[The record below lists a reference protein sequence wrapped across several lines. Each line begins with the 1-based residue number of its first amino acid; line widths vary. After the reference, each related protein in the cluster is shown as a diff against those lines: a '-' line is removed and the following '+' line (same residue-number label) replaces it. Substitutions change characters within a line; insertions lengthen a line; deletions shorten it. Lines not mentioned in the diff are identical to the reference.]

1 MRAFLIHRT
10 SMRREARAFFSSLQ
24 QNSIFI
30 EPFFLRKSYGSKW
43 KQQAESNIYSS
54 EIVIIYDAEACAEST
69 NTQWEIDRTKE
80 LGKPMVSLSRADI
93 DKKNIGPLR
102 SAYDF
107 NSEFDDCF
115 ADKNTKPEQL
125 LELYKIMVASS
136 EQLIQRRQI
145 TNGFFITII
154 GAIIGATGFA
164 IKEKIVTDSTALVLV
179 LPTLIGLL
187 MCRSWGNLIE
197 NYGKLNAGK
206 FKVIHKL
213 ESQLDA
219 KIFAA
224 EWVALGKGVRKE
236 KYQSFTTTENNVP
249 KYFSYLLWSVF
260 VFTLFSANW
269 EPITSRASNLFNT
282 GKEYVLL
289 GYEYLSQKDEIE
301 PKTPPPADQDAQK
314 SAP

>member
-1 MRAFLIHRT
+1 MQAFLIHRT
-10 SMRREARAFFSSLQ
+10 HMRREAQAFLSNLQ
-24 QNSIFI
+24 QNGIFI
-30 EPFFLRKSYGSKW
+30 EPFFLKKSYGSKW

-54 EIVIIYDAEACAEST
+54 EIVIIYDAEACADST
-69 NTQWEIDRTKE
+69 NTQWEIDRAKE
-80 LGKPMVSLSRADI
+80 LGKPVVSLSRVDI
-93 DKKNIGPLR
+93 SQKNIGTLR

-115 ADKNTKPEQL
+115 TDKKAKTEQL

-164 IKEKIVTDSTALVLV
+164 VKEKIITDSTALVLV

-197 NYGKLNAGK
+197 NYGKLNTGK
-206 FKVIHKL
+206 FKVIHKI
-213 ESQLDA
+213 ERQLDA
-219 KIFAA
+219 QIFAA
-224 EWVALGKGVRKE
+224 EWVALGKGMRKE
-236 KYQSFTTTENNVP
+236 KYQSFTTTEKNVP
-249 KYFSYLLWSVF
+249 RYFSYLLWFVL

-269 EPITSRASNLFNT
+269 EPVTSRASGLLKA

-289 GYEYLSQKDEIE
+289 GYEYLSQKNETE
-301 PKTPPPADQDAQK
+301 PAPPPPAD
-314 SAP
+314 

>member
-1 MRAFLIHRT
+1 
-10 SMRREARAFFSSLQ
+10 MRREAQAFLSSLQ
-24 QNSIFI
+24 QNGIFI
-30 EPFFLRKSYGSKW
+30 EPLFLKKSYGSKW
-43 KQQAESNIYSS
+43 KQQAESNIYSA
-54 EIVIIYDAEACAEST
+54 EIVIIYDTEACAEST
-69 NTQWEIDRTKE
+69 NTQWEIDRAKE
-80 LGKPMVSLSRADI
+80 LGKSVVSLARSDI
-93 DKKNIGPLR
+93 DQKNIGPLR

-115 ADKNTKPEQL
+115 TDKKAKPEQL
-125 LELYKIMVASS
+125 LELYQIMVASS

-154 GAIIGATGFA
+154 GAIIGASGFA
-164 IKEKIVTDSTALVLV
+164 VKEKIITDSTALVLV

-219 KIFAA
+219 QIFAA

-236 KYQSFTTTENNVP
+236 KYQSFTTTEKNVP
-249 KYFSYLLWSVF
+249 KYFSYLLWFVL
-260 VFTLFSANW
+260 VFTLFSASW
-269 EPITSRASNLFNT
+269 EPITSRATSVLKT

-289 GYEYLSQKDEIE
+289 GYEYLSKKGETE
-301 PKTPPPADQDAQK
+301 PATPPPAD
-314 SAP
+314 

>member
-1 MRAFLIHRT
+1 
-10 SMRREARAFFSSLQ
+10 MRREAQAFLSSLQ
-24 QNSIFI
+24 QNGMFI
-30 EPFFLRKSYGSKW
+30 EPFFLKKSYGSKW

-54 EIVIIYDAEACAEST
+54 EIVIIYDAQACAEST
-69 NTQWEIDRTKE
+69 NTQWEIDRAKE
-80 LGKPMVSLSRADI
+80 LGKPVVSISRSDI
-93 DKKNIGPLR
+93 DQKNIGHLR

-115 ADKNTKPEQL
+115 TDKNPKTEQL
-125 LELYKIMVASS
+125 LELYKIMVTSS

-164 IKEKIVTDSTALVLV
+164 VKEKIITDNTALVLV

-219 KIFAA
+219 QIFAA

-236 KYQSFTTTENNVP
+236 KYQSFTTTEKNVP
-249 KYFSYLLWSVF
+249 KYFSYLLWFVL

-269 EPITSRASNLFNT
+269 EPITSRGTSALKT
-282 GKEYVLL
+282 GKEYFLL
-289 GYEYLSQKDEIE
+289 SFDYLSQKRETE
-301 PKTPPPADQDAQK
+301 PATLPPENQGAQTK
-314 SAP
+314 EP

>member
-1 MRAFLIHRT
+1 
-10 SMRREARAFFSSLQ
+10 MRREAQAFLSSLQ
-24 QNSIFI
+24 QNGLFI

-43 KQQAESNIYSS
+43 KQQAESAIYSS
-54 EIVIIYDAEACAEST
+54 EIVIIYDTDACAEST
-69 NTQWEIDRTKE
+69 NTQWEIDRAKE
-80 LGKPMVSLSRADI
+80 LEKPVVFLSRADI
-93 DKKNIGPLR
+93 SQKNIGPLR
-102 SAYDF
+102 SAYEF
-107 NSEFDDCF
+107 NSEFDECF
-115 ADKNTKPEQL
+115 TDKKAKTEQL

-164 IKEKIVTDSTALVLV
+164 VKEKIITDSTALVLV

-219 KIFAA
+219 QIFAA

-236 KYQSFTTTENNVP
+236 KYQSFTTTEKNVP
-249 KYFSYLLWSVF
+249 KYFSYLLWFVL

-269 EPITSRASNLFNT
+269 EPVSSRAKNLLIV
-282 GKEYVLL
+282 GKEYVVQ
-289 GYEYLSQKDEIE
+289 GYEYLSQKSE
-301 PKTPPPADQDAQK
+301 PEPTTPPPADQGAQK
-314 SAP
+314 SVP

>member
-1 MRAFLIHRT
+1 
-10 SMRREARAFFSSLQ
+10 MRREAQAFLSSLQ
-24 QNSIFI
+24 QNGIFI
-30 EPFFLRKSYGSKW
+30 EPFFLKKSYGSKW
-43 KQQAESNIYSS
+43 KQQAESNIYSA
-54 EIVIIYDAEACAEST
+54 EIVIIYDAAACAEST
-69 NTQWEIDRTKE
+69 NTQWEVDRAKE
-80 LGKPMVSLSRADI
+80 IGKAIVSLSRSDI
-93 DKKNIGPLR
+93 DQKNIGPLR

-115 ADKNTKPEQL
+115 TDKKAKTEQL

-154 GAIIGATGFA
+154 GAIIGASGFA
-164 IKEKIVTDSTALVLV
+164 VKEKIITDSTALVLV
-179 LPTLIGLL
+179 LPTIIGLL
-187 MCRSWGNLIE
+187 MCRSWGNLIK

-219 KIFAA
+219 QIFAA

-249 KYFSYLLWSVF
+249 KYFSYLLWVVL
-260 VFTLFSANW
+260 VFTLCSANW
-269 EPITSRASNLFNT
+269 EPITSRATSVLKT

-289 GYEYLSQKDEIE
+289 GYEYLSKKNETE
-301 PKTPPPADQDAQK
+301 PATLPPAD
-314 SAP
+314 

>member
-1 MRAFLIHRT
+1 
-10 SMRREARAFFSSLQ
+10 MRREARAFLSSLQ
-24 QNSIFI
+24 QNGIFI
-30 EPFFLRKSYGSKW
+30 EPFFLKKSYGSKW
-43 KQQAESNIYSS
+43 KQQAESNIYSA

-69 NTQWEIDRTKE
+69 NTQWEVDRAKE
-80 LGKPMVSLSRADI
+80 LGKAMVSLSRSDI
-93 DKKNIGPLR
+93 DQKNIGPLQ

-115 ADKNTKPEQL
+115 TDKKAKTEQL

-154 GAIIGATGFA
+154 GAIIGASGFA
-164 IKEKIVTDSTALVLV
+164 VKEKIITDSTALVLV
-179 LPTLIGLL
+179 LPTIIGLL
-187 MCRSWGNLIE
+187 MCRSWGNLIK

-219 KIFAA
+219 QIFAA

-249 KYFSYLLWSVF
+249 KYFSYLLWVVL

-269 EPITSRASNLFNT
+269 EPITSRATSVLNT

-289 GYEYLSQKDEIE
+289 GYEYLSKKNETE
-301 PKTPPPADQDAQK
+301 PATLPPAD
-314 SAP
+314 